1 GKSRSAPERIFR
13 RGGLRCG
20 FRRSRSLRLH
30 YVHPYG
36 KACQNIIKQ
45 PKNNQPPG
53 VMNDGATT

>member
-1 GKSRSAPERIFR
+1 KSRRIPGRIFR

-20 FRRSRSLRLH
+20 FGRSRSLRLH

-45 PKNNQPPG
+45 PKNTQPPG